1 MRIEIWL
8 LIALVLLMFA
18 AAALILMG
26 KQAKK
31 LIVRRVDFSRR
42 GTAPLRCVLL
52 SDIHISRLPIHWDYI
67 FTKISKEQ
75 PDFVLVAG
83 DLVYGKK
90 DGQAVFDFFALL
102 IDYINCPIYVVFGNH
117 DNNNLFNGEQWAKD
131 LFTKRLEDV
140 SSRIRVLENESV
152 LFQSGERSV
161 LICGLGDI
169 QSNQAD
175 VAAVLQQKRAE
186 ADRASAKLLLLSHN
200 PDILTR
206 LPEKSADLGF
216 FGHTHNGQ
224 VVLPLRMEFKLLR
237 KKDILPGEGY
247 IYGEYTYK
255 GMPIYIS
262 AGLGNTVLAIRY
274 KTTPEIVSVF
284 L

>member
-8 LIALVLLMFA
+8 LIGLVLLLFA

-31 LIVRRVDFSRR
+31 LTVRRIDFSQR
-42 GTAPLRCVLL
+42 GTQPIRCVLL
-52 SDIHISRLPIHWDYI
+52 SDIHVSRLPIHWDYI

-75 PDFVLVAG
+75 PEFILVAG
-83 DLVYGKK
+83 DLADGKK
-90 DGQAVFDFFALL
+90 DGQAVLDFFTVLT
-102 IDYINCPIYVVFGNH
+102 DYISCPIYVVYGNH
-117 DNNNLFNGEQWAKD
+117 DNSYLFNKEQWAKD
-131 LFTKRLEDV
+131 LFTKRLEDI

-152 LFQSGERSV
+152 FYKNEERSV

-169 QSNQAD
+169 LTNQAD
-175 VAAVLQQKRAE
+175 VAAIMRQNKREAE
-186 ADRASAKLLLLSHN
+186 EMKAKLLLLSHN
-200 PDILTR
+200 PDILTK
-206 LPEKSADLGF
+206 LDDNCADAGF

-224 VVLPLRMEFKLLR
+224 VILPRRLEFKLLR

-255 GMPIYIS
+255 GIPVYIS
-262 AGLGNTVLAIRY
+262 GGLGNSVLAIRY
-274 KTTPEIVSVF
+274 RTTPEIVSVI